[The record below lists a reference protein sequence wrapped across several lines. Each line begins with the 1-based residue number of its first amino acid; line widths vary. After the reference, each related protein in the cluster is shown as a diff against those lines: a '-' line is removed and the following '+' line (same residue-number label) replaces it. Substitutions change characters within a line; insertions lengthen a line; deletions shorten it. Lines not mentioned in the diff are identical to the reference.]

1 MDNSELLLKIKLLE
15 KELESYKN
23 KEEYTKIGLQ
33 RTKNVYEIARK
44 NSEIIISKSINLAYE
59 FQKEIELTLQKI
71 NKNPLEFSQY
81 LQEFLAKHEYFINNK
96 DQKIDQY
103 LEEIINKLNKK

>member
-1 MDNSELLLKIKLLE
+1 MENSDLLLKIKMLE
-15 KELESYKN
+15 KELDSYKN

-44 NSEIIISKSINLAYE
+44 NSEIIISKAINLAYE
-59 FQKEIELTLQKI
+59 FKKEIELTLQKI

-81 LQEFLAKHEYFINNK
+81 LQDFLKKHEYFIENK
-96 DQKIDQY
+96 DPNISQY
-103 LEEIINKLNKK
+103 LDEIIAKFNKK